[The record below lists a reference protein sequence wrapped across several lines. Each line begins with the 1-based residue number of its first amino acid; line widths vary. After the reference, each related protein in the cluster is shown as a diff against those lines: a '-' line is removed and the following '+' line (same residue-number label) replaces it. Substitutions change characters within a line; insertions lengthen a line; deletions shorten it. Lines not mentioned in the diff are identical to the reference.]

1 MPSQSAEVRRLAC
14 ARYREKNKAKLAE
27 KSRTRAAKYRELQL
41 STAEGASSYRAKAR
55 AAQKIYHERCGDQLA
70 AHKRGMRLEK
80 SIKGWEEKAVKARQE
95 RRRRIIEWDL
105 AKAVEGLNTG
115 S

>member
-27 KSRTRAAKYRELQL
+27 KSRIRAANYRERQL
-41 STAEGASSYRAKAR
+41 STAEGASSYRAKAK
-55 AAQKIYHERCGDQLA
+55 AAQKIYHERCRDQLA
-70 AHKRGMRLEK
+70 AGKRGMRLEK
-80 SIKGWEEKAVKARQE
+80 TIKDLDERVGKARKE